1 MFPPPRLDQLPGV
14 RHKPRLMCISLAAL
28 NLVPGGICT
37 DTPREKKKTKRQNF
51 RISVK
56 TAGGWG
62 WGAAGYDWLHTRM
75 ESVSKFWK
83 SLVPAKLRAYLKDY
97 CKRNGLLTLSVI
109 AVVTGCVLG
118 FLLRTFNLSTQ
129 VRLTQQHSCLLFQ
142 SLSDRIWIV
151 SWSYRESGDIK
162 KQRICRNAGMPAAP
176 FLFPSIAS
184 LSLIIKQ
191 PFHENVCDKIGTLL
205 CGSDHN

>member
-1 MFPPPRLDQLPGV
+1 MFPPLRLDQLPGV

-28 NLVPGGICT
+28 NLVPGGSRT
-37 DTPREKKKTKRQNF
+37 DTPREKKPKRQNF
-51 RISVK
+51 RISVN

-62 WGAAGYDWLHTRM
+62 WGPAGYDWLHIRM
-75 ESVSKFWK
+75 ESVSKFFK

-118 FLLRTFNLSTQ
+118 FLLRTFNMSTQ

-142 SLSDRIWIV
+142 SLSDGIWIV
-151 SWSYRESGDIK
+151 TWSYVTEK
-162 KQRICRNAGMPAAP
+162 V
-176 FLFPSIAS
+176 
-184 LSLIIKQ
+184 
-191 PFHENVCDKIGTLL
+191 ET
-205 CGSDHN
+205 